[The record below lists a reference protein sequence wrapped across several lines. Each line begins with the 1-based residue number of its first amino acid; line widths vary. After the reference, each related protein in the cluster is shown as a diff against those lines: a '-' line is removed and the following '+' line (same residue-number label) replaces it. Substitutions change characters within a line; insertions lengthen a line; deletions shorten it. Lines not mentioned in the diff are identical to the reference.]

1 MAFIRGKQSGGHT
14 YYQVVESYRPEGSK
28 TPRQRV
34 LAYMGKHA
42 TIEDALA
49 EWEPR
54 IEILRRWAG
63 EEARERGYE
72 DVQECLKVLPG
83 IAAARRVR
91 EAEDLE
97 GRVKVLCSLR

>member
-1 MAFIRGKQSGGHT
+1 MSPPTNRSTLAQAARK
-14 YYQVVESYRPEGSK
+14 RMRRGSK
-28 TPRQRV
+28 
-34 LAYMGKHA
+34 
-42 TIEDALA
+42 ELA
-49 EWEPR
+49 ESR
-54 IEILRRWAG
+54 
-63 EEARERGYE
+63 EERERGYE